1 MENNGPNPSELKASK
16 VPIFSKSISSQ
27 SVKGGLITKFP
38 FSTYLAGLVYS
49 SITSTGEKGAL

>member
-1 MENNGPNPSELKASK
+1 MDLNPSELKASK